1 MPNNPDESILSEAIK
16 WLDDIGCYEPLNV
29 DKRSF
34 HGLIPKSHN
43 SNEGSSEE
51 VISEN
56 INLEII
62 DNIQSLKEFLLSKN
76 FISQSNN
83 IFYEG
88 STKADL
94 MVIGDKPEDTI
105 IKNTKP
111 FHGELEKLLDA
122 MLKAIG
128 FDKSNTYYTNL
139 HFNITKIEANLDLE
153 LEIIKK
159 QILIVKPKIIIM
171 FGAEVTKLLT
181 NTEDSIFKSRGK
193 WYNIKIKENLES
205 VLGISMFHPRYVL
218 VHPESKKETWK
229 DLKEVRKKIT

>member
-1 MPNNPDESILSEAIK
+1 MPNNPDESILNEAIK
-16 WLDDIGCYEPLNV
+16 WLDDIGCYEPLNA
-29 DKRSF
+29 DTRSF
-34 HGLIPKSHN
+34 HGLISKSHN

-51 VISEN
+51 VISKN